1 MLARARRRGS
11 ALRCENSDGKP
22 CSGVRGDHEVSTAQ
36 QTRQDHAVPVRE
48 AVFCA
53 LPPSYVT
60 NKERPC
66 RVATVSQIQA
76 SRQSSSGI

>member
-11 ALRCENSDGKP
+11 TLRCENSDGKP

-48 AVFCA
+48 AVFLCFAA
-53 LPPSYVT
+53 LVRY
-60 NKERPC
+60 EQG
-66 RVATVSQIQA
+66 AA
-76 SRQSSSGI
+76 LSRSDS